1 MEPFSNLLHMGF
13 FLYNYFDL
21 HLMSEQETDIAKM
34 WLRKYVSV
42 SYSAAELVTLTAGLQ
57 RSIVI
62 TFEFLL
68 AVCQTQIQ
76 MQNSVIGEW

>member
-1 MEPFSNLLHMGF
+1 MGLCFFFFF
-13 FLYNYFDL
+13 FLVYSYFDL

-34 WLRKYVSV
+34 WFRKYVSL
-42 SYSAAELVTLTAGLQ
+42 SYSAMKLVTLTAGLQ

-68 AVCQTQIQ
+68 ASCQIQIQ
-76 MQNSVIGEW
+76 MQNSVIGEH